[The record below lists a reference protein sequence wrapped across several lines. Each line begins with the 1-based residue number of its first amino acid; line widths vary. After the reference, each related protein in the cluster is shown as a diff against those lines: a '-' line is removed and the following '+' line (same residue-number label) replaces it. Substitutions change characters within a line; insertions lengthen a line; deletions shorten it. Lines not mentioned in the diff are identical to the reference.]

1 MLLSACGCITVIN
14 QLTKRIQIPG
24 RELSI
29 RGKIHYKRKDRS
41 VLKCWED
48 RLEISLHSHQT
59 TFEAWSSHSD
69 PASQFVYMNWHH
81 RQSLFHQC
89 LTQIVFVCTCLNS
102 LLESVFACVKKRE
115 WNVSVCMCSRWN
127 SQTISVLSKFTSFFS
142 VLLMSTTVPQCNTQ
156 RTRRL
161 TAAEHYNKLLRVMKL
176 LLQDHKKVLNQ

>member
-1 MLLSACGCITVIN
+1 MLLSARGCITVIN

-81 RQSLFHQC
+81 RQWLFHQC

-115 WNVSVCMCSRWN
+115 WNASVCVHTETLRLSVCFLNSLHFSACCWWAPLSHSAIHRGHGDSQLQNITTNCWGWWNCS
-127 SQTISVLSKFTSFFS
+127 SK
-142 VLLMSTTVPQCNTQ
+142 TT
-156 RTRRL
+156 
-161 TAAEHYNKLLRVMKL
+161 
-176 LLQDHKKVLNQ
+176 KKY